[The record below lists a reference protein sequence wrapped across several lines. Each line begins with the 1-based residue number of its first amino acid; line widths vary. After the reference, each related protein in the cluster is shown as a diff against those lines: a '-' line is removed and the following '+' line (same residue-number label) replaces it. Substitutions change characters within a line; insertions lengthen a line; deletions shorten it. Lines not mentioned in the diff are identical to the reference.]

1 MNLSASHC
9 VPCRGDVPPMS
20 AQKEDQFLKEVR
32 GWKISR
38 DGIHRISKEFTFDSF
53 EAGIEFVNRVAELAE
68 REGHHPDMHVSY
80 KHVVIELQTHA
91 IKGLSEND
99 FIMAAKIDE
108 LQKVSV

>member
-20 AQKEDQFLKEVR
+20 TAKEDQFLKEVR
-32 GWKISR
+32 DWKISR
-38 DGIHRISKEFTFDSF
+38 EGMHRISKVFSFDSY

-80 KHVVIELQTHA
+80 KRVAIELSTHK

-108 LQKVSV
+108 LQKVTA